1 MRKTA
6 KKMELFLLEMKRNY
20 KMFLFYMLILGLLF
34 SVISAVFEL
43 AENIPNEL
51 FKQMKHYMVFIFLL
65 HNM

>member
-20 KMFLFYMLILGLLF
+20 KMFLFYMMILGLLF

-43 AENIPNEL
+43 AKNIPDEL
-51 FKQMKHYMVFIFLL
+51 FKKMENTTLAIIDI
-65 HNM
+65 N